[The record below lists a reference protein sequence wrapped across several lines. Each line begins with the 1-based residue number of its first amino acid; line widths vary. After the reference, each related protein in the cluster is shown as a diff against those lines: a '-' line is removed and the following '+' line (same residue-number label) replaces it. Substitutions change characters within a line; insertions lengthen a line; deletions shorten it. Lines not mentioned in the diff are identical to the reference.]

1 MSGRVLE
8 GVSVVPEHPG
18 GRAAATWPQAGTAKM
33 EKMEK
38 FVVSRMEKN
47 IDRME
52 KIVVR
57 MEKFLVKVEKNIV
70 YFWLDW
76 THWSCY
82 LEAVTRGLWS
92 GHKER
97 ALRCLFRSEM

>member
-1 MSGRVLE
+1 MRGRVPE
-8 GVSVVPEHPG
+8 GVSVVPENPG
-18 GRAAATWPQAGTAKM
+18 GRAAATGPQAGTAKM

-38 FVVSRMEKN
+38 NVVRMEKN

-57 MEKFLVKVEKNIV
+57 MEKFLVKVEKIII
-70 YFWLDW
+70 YFWQD
-76 THWSCY
+76 WSCY
-82 LEAVTRGLWS
+82 LEAVTSGLSS

>member
-1 MSGRVLE
+1 MRGHVLE

-18 GRAAATWPQAGTAKM
+18 GRAAATGPHAETAKM
-33 EKMEK
+33 EKIRK
-38 FVVSRMEKN
+38 
-47 IDRME
+47 

-57 MEKFLVKVEKNIV
+57 MEKIIDRMEKIGVMGKFLVIVEKIIV
-70 YFWLDW
+70 YFWQD
-76 THWSCY
+76 WSCY

>member
-1 MSGRVLE
+1 MRGRVLE

-18 GRAAATWPQAGTAKM
+18 RRAAATGPQAGTAKM

-38 FVVSRMEKN
+38 IVVRMEKN

-57 MEKFLVKVEKNIV
+57 MEKIHVKVEKIIV
-70 YFWLDW
+70 YFLQD
-76 THWSCY
+76 WSCY
-82 LEAVTRGLWS
+82 LEVVTRGPWS
-92 GHKER
+92 GHKEH

>member
-1 MSGRVLE
+1 MRGHALE

-18 GRAAATWPQAGTAKM
+18 GRAATTGPRAGTAKV
-33 EKMEK
+33 EK
-38 FVVSRMEKN
+38 
-47 IDRME
+47 ME

-57 MEKFLVKVEKNIV
+57 MEKFLVKVEKIIV
-70 YFWLDW
+70 YFWQDW
-76 THWSCY
+76 SIY

>member
-1 MSGRVLE
+1 
-8 GVSVVPEHPG
+8 
-18 GRAAATWPQAGTAKM
+18 M

-38 FVVSRMEKN
+38 IVVRMEKI

-57 MEKFLVKVEKNIV
+57 MEKFLVKVEKIIV
-70 YFWLDW
+70 YFWQDC
-76 THWSCY
+76 SCY
-82 LEAVTRGLWS
+82 LEAVTCGLSS

-97 ALRCLFRSEM
+97 ALCCLFHSKM